1 MPVSDSGSR
10 GGTTMTYKSYKERL
24 EAELIERATGA
35 ADLYLYRQP
44 KEPTIRESLSPPE
57 GDDDDS

>member
-1 MPVSDSGSR
+1 MI
-10 GGTTMTYKSYKERL
+10 YKTYKERL
-24 EAELIERATGA
+24 EAEMIEWSTGA

-57 GDDDDS
+57 GDEE